1 MIAKGPVGGPHAHSG
16 ASIGRTMG
24 LVVVA
29 LLPATAFGIYA
40 FGWPALF
47 LFLAT
52 IAAAIAF
59 EAASLRVAGKPVRPF
74 LLDGSA
80 LLTGWIVAMTL
91 PPWAPW
97 WIGVL
102 GAFVAIVLGKQAFG
116 GLGQNVFNP
125 AMIARI
131 FLLISFPVE
140 MTQFLEPRPLFSAG
154 SPGIAE
160 GFSIF
165 LSGHPD
171 FDAVSSASVLGSV
184 KTQLGQGLAL
194 SDILKGGHD
203 TLSLAVG
210 MVPGS
215 LGETS
220 AVLLVAGGILLLAT
234 RVITWHAP
242 VAMIATM
249 AALSGTFHLIDPQ
262 RFLDPAAHLLSG
274 TFLFAAFFIV
284 TDYVTAPATGT
295 GKLLFGAGVALLTFV
310 IRTFAAYPEGIGF
323 AVLLMNATVPIIDHT
338 IRPRIYGRKRS
349 GEPIRYDEK

>member
-1 MIAKGPVGGPHAHSG
+1 
-16 ASIGRTMG
+16 MG
-24 LVVVA
+24 LVAVA
-29 LLPATAFGIYA
+29 LVPATAYGLYA

-47 LFLAT
+47 LFSGT
-52 IAAAIAF
+52 VVAALLW
-59 EAASLRVAGKPVRPF
+59 EALSLKLAGKPVRLF
-74 LLDGSA
+74 LFDGSA

-102 GAFVAIVLGKQAFG
+102 GAFVAIVLGKHAFG

-140 MTQFLEPRPLFSAG
+140 MTQFLEPRPLL
-154 SPGIAE
+154 SPGAPGLAE
-160 GFSIF
+160 SLAIF
-165 LSGHPD
+165 VFGHAG
-171 FDAVSSASVLGSV
+171 FDAISSASLLGTV
-184 KTQLGQGLAL
+184 KTALGQGTAL
-194 SDILKGGHD
+194 PDILSNSHG
-203 TLSLAVG
+203 LLPLAIG
-210 MVPGS
+210 AVPGS

-220 AVLLVAGGILLLAT
+220 AVLLVLGGLFLLAT

-249 AALSGTFHLIDPQ
+249 AALSGGFHLADPA
-262 RFLDPAAHLLSG
+262 RFLDPATQLLSG

-295 GKLLFGAGVALLTFV
+295 GKLIFGAGVAFLTFV

-323 AVLLMNATVPIIDHT
+323 AVLLMNATVPLIDHVV
-338 IRPRIYGRKRS
+338 RPRIYGRTRS
-349 GEPIRYDEK
+349 GEPIRYEER